1 MVGCSLACDVC
12 QVTINRLTRDL
23 EGEREGAGRFWERE
37 GQLRAE
43 KASLEARLEE
53 KTREADRLEKTLAS
67 VKQECNATVTEKV
80 GLTRYVMVK
89 ADVWHGLYFMPLPCK
104 DAMPV
109 SFDQNCL
116 LNFLT
121 IFKQ

>member
-23 EGEREGAGRFWERE
+23 EGEREGAGRFWDRE

-67 VKQECNATVTEKV
+67 VKQECNATVSEKV
-80 GLTRYVMVK
+80 GLTRYVMVFRRLMLCM
-89 ADVWHGLYFMPLPCK
+89 DYILCPCHVK
-104 DAMPV
+104 MLC
-109 SFDQNCL
+109 QYL
-116 LNFLT
+116 LT
-121 IFKQ
+121 RIVY